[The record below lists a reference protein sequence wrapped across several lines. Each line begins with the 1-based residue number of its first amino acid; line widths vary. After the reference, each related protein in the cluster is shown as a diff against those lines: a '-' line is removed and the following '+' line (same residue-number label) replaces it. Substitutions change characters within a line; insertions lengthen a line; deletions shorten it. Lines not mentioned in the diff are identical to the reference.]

1 MEKRIGYKIYKQEDQ
16 IEFAKISK
24 DYNDIHLEKN
34 IARKL
39 IFGQQIVHGVNILIT
54 ALKLLKNYNK
64 KIRVISC
71 EFKEPIFLYKK
82 ITFFKIENNSSTTI
96 LVKSNK
102 EIKTIIS
109 INNDIHNIYKNDSI
123 KLDNSKKNK
132 KILINRNK
140 FLVPKNYLGLKKFFS
155 EVQIKEILSL
165 SFFIGIIYPGKYSLI
180 AGLHIDFRQNLI
192 ANSNI
197 SFSVIKIDQRI
208 NKSIIEFQGNIIG
221 NIFAFSYKIPIFKN
235 IEKLK
240 KKIRP
245 INTLK
250 NKSSLI
256 IGGSRGLGEITSKIL
271 SILGS
276 KIYLTYYMGKIEA
289 TKIKDDI
296 QKIVKNECKIIK
308 LNMLDKKFIT
318 KIKDISNID
327 YIFYFASPKILNS
340 NFFDI
345 KLFNNYKKIYCD
357 NFYKICKTLNSKSKK
372 KIKVFYPS
380 TIFLDYKIKK
390 FREYVKAKSHGE
402 KIVKK
407 INKQFKNINVCSIR
421 LPEMNTSQNISI
433 LKRNKIDNEKIMT
446 SIIKDFV
453 TND

>member
-1 MEKRIGYKIYKQEDQ
+1 MEKKIGDKIYKNKDQ

-24 DYNDIHLEKN
+24 DYNDIHIKKN

-64 KIRVISC
+64 KIRIIKC
-71 EFKEPIFLYKK
+71 EFIEPVFLYKK
-82 ITFFKIENNSSTTI
+82 ITFFKIENNSNTTI

-102 EIKTIIS
+102 EIKTIIY
-109 INNDIHNIYKNDSI
+109 INNDMHNIDKNESI
-123 KLDNSKKNK
+123 KFDSSKKNK

-140 FLVPKNYLGLKKFFS
+140 FFLPKNYLCLKKFFS
-155 EVQIKEILSL
+155 KEQIKEILSL
-165 SFFIGIIYPGKYSLI
+165 SFFVGIIYPGKYSLI
-180 AGLHIDFRQNLI
+180 SSLHINFRKKLI

-197 SFSVIKIDQRI
+197 CFSVMKIDKRI
-208 NKSIIEFQGNIIG
+208 NKSIIEFQGNITG

-235 IEKLK
+235 IKKLK
-240 KKIRP
+240 KKIEP
-245 INTLK
+245 INLLK
-250 NKSSLI
+250 NKNSLI

-289 TKIKDDI
+289 TKIKNDI
-296 QKIVKNECKIIK
+296 QKIVKNDCKIIK
-308 LNMLDKKFIT
+308 LNMFDKKFIT
-318 KIKDISNID
+318 KIKDFSNID

-345 KLFNNYKKIYCD
+345 KLFYNYKKIYCD
-357 NFYKICKTLNSKSKK
+357 NFYKMCKILNIKAKK

-390 FREYVKAKSHGE
+390 FKEYLKAKSLGE
-402 KIVKK
+402 KIIKK
-407 INKQFKNINVCSIR
+407 INKQFKNINICSIR

-433 LKRNKIDNEKIMT
+433 LKRNEIDSEKIMT
-446 SIIKDFV
+446 SIIQDFV